1 MAGSC
6 CNPHRCR
13 GCYACGLHDE
23 FIVIRAAALTAFAR
37 AILEGAGVPSITA
50 RLVAETL
57 VAANLR
63 GVDSHGVQLLIWYTE
78 QIAAGNVDVR
88 RAGHIA
94 RESGACM
101 LYDGDNGIGQL
112 ISDTCCDHAIRIA
125 KDHGMGMVV
134 ARNSTHFGAAA
145 WWAQK
150 LAREGLIGIV
160 MCNAT
165 ALVAPWQGRDKM
177 LGTNPICMA
186 VPGPKTFL
194 LDMATTTVALNRVF
208 KAVLS
213 GEKSIPPGWAMDAE
227 GNPTTDPQTALEG
240 LPMPLGGYKG
250 SGLAVMVEIL
260 CAVLSGGA
268 MLTNVGGIRVKNIPM
283 GASQMFLA
291 IDAARFMPLEEFS
304 KRMQFVHDTI
314 KSSRPAAGYDEVLIA
329 GDPEWRS
336 EEARLRD
343 GIPVA
348 RGIWNELTA
357 VAGRLKV
364 AVPSAS

>member
-1 MAGSC
+1 LSA
-6 CNPHRCR
+6 
-13 GCYACGLHDE
+13 D
-23 FIVIRAAALTAFAR
+23 FIHIQQAPLTDFAE
-37 AILEGAGVPSITA
+37 AILRASGVPPLTA

-63 GVDSHGVQLLIWYTE
+63 GVDSHGVQLLIWYTQ
-78 QIAAGNVDVR
+78 QIAARNVDVHN
-88 RAGHIA
+88 AGHIA
-94 RESGACM
+94 SENGACM

-112 ISDTCCDHAIRIA
+112 ISDTCCDHAIRLA
-125 KDHGMGMVV
+125 KDNGIGMVV

-150 LAREGLIGIV
+150 LAREGFIGIA

-194 LDMATTTVALNRVF
+194 LDMATTTVALNRVY

-213 GEKSIPPGWAMDAE
+213 GDKSIPAGWAMDID

-250 SGLAVMVEIL
+250 TGLAVMVEIL

-268 MLTNVGGIRVKNIPM
+268 MLTNVGGIRVQNFPM

-291 IDAARFMPLEEFS
+291 IDVARFLPLEDFSRRMEFI
-304 KRMQFVHDTI
+304 RDTI

-329 GDPEWRS
+329 GDPEWRT
-336 EEARLRD
+336 EQARLRD

-348 RGIWNELTA
+348 RGIWNELGALAQRLNVGIPATA
-357 VAGRLKV
+357 D
-364 AVPSAS
+364 